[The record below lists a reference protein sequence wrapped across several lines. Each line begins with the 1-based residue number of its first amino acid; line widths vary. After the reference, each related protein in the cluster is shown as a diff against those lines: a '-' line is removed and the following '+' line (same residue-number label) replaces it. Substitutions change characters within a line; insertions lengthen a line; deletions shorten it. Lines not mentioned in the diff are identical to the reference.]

1 MDGIASGRAHQYVS
15 MQGVVYRASC
25 SRHDE
30 LLLRESADA
39 CGCGRMPVCVCAF
52 DVFWHGVRG
61 HLCASSVVD
70 GVYTMRAMQ

>member
-30 LLLRESADA
+30 LLREIDDVRALQASPMCTHRPNLLTTFLA
-39 CGCGRMPVCVCAF
+39 C
-52 DVFWHGVRG
+52 
-61 HLCASSVVD
+61 LLS
-70 GVYTMRAMQ
+70 